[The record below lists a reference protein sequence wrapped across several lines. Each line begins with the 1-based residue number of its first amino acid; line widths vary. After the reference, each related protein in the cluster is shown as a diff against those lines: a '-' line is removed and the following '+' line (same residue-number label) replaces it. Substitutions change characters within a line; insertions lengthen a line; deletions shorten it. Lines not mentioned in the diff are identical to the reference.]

1 VSAQRLTRL
10 RQRLYAVTRAQ
21 STPAPVAALAR
32 ASWLSLEIATD
43 APRAAAVPRSIARF
57 WWWQV
62 ARRAR
67 RRDLAIS
74 LMPYE
79 IPFVVPTWSQLGGS
93 VIANGSHDPSMT
105 NFLARTLRPGDRMQD
120 VGANIGLYSVIA
132 AHAGAAVTAYEPG
145 ERARSALERNRLA
158 SGLSERI
165 AVSATAL
172 SDYDGEASFTTD
184 RDVSN
189 HLVASGESNAASSI
203 VPVARLDS
211 LLEDSG
217 PAAPSGMSLLKV
229 DAEGH
234 DLAVLRGASAYLDA
248 VRPVVIVESW
258 AKGLKL
264 RAFLADFGYRLYRY
278 EDRESRLVEHGTEES
293 GQADL
298 LGLVDQ
304 HLPELA
310 ARLGARAAPAAARP
324 RIVGW
329 V

>member
-1 VSAQRLTRL
+1 
-10 RQRLYAVTRAQ
+10 
-21 STPAPVAALAR
+21 
-32 ASWLSLEIATD
+32 LEIAAD
-43 APRAAAVPRSIARF
+43 APRAAAAPHSIARF

-67 RRDLAIS
+67 RRELAIS

-79 IPFVVPTWSQLGGS
+79 IPFVIPTWSQLGGS
-93 VIANGSHDPSMT
+93 IIANGSHDPSMT
-105 NFLARTLRPGDRMQD
+105 NFLARALRPGDRMQD

-132 AHAGAAVTAYEPG
+132 AAAGAAVTAYEPG

-158 SGLSERI
+158 SGFGERI
-165 AVSATAL
+165 VVSATAL
-172 SDYDGEASFTTD
+172 SDYDGQAFFTTD

-189 HLVASGESNAASSI
+189 HLVKGEEEAGASSM

-211 LLEDSG
+211 LLDVSA
-217 PAAPSGMSLLKV
+217 PAGQSGMWLLKV

-248 VRPVVIVESW
+248 LRPVVIVESW
-258 AKGLKL
+258 AKALKL
-264 RAFLADFGYRLYRY
+264 RAFLAEFGYRLYRY
-278 EDRESRLVEHGTEES
+278 EDRESTLVEHSTEES

-298 LGLVDQ
+298 LALADR
-304 HLPELA
+304 HLPELS
-310 ARLGARAAPAAARP
+310 ARLGENPAPGAARP

>member
-1 VSAQRLTRL
+1 VSAHRLTGF
-10 RQRLYAVTRAQ
+10 RQRLYALTRAR
-21 STPAPVAALAR
+21 STPAPVAALTR
-32 ASWLSLEIATD
+32 ACWLSLEIAAD

-67 RRDLAIS
+67 RRELAIS

-93 VIANGSHDPSMT
+93 IIANGSHDPSMT
-105 NFLARTLRPGDRMQD
+105 NFLARALRPGDRMQD

-132 AHAGAAVTAYEPG
+132 AQAGAVVTAYEPG

-158 SGLSERI
+158 SGFSERI
-165 AVSATAL
+165 VVSATAL

-189 HLVASGESNAASSI
+189 HLLKGDEAAGASI
-203 VPVARLDS
+203 MVPVARLDS
-211 LLEDSG
+211 LLDVPQ
-217 PAAPSGMSLLKV
+217 PAGQSGMWLLKV

-234 DLAVLRGASAYLDA
+234 DLAVLRGASAYLEA
-248 VRPVVIVESW
+248 VKPVVIVESW
-258 AKGLKL
+258 AKALKL

-298 LGLVDQ
+298 LALVDE

-310 ARLGARAAPAAARP
+310 TRLGARAAPAAARP